1 MDSSDLKRR
10 QVLKSGGIL
19 ASGVAIAGCS
29 ESSEPASSSSAET
42 GAGVDESDPSSDTD
56 TEESESETSEPVE
69 SEDLPSLEHLHGISG
84 DLTPSATES
93 YHDLRFEW
101 EALGGSWWIENQI
114 SKSLGE
120 YYKKRTGRSG
130 EFQQYVADTYDQGVI
145 STIVEQFESLQEE
158 YDLSKRE
165 VVDLAVGFVQGLRYT
180 EDSVTSSYDQYSNY
194 PVETLIQQG
203 GDCEDS
209 AILMAALIQELGYGC
224 VLLELRPSDAP
235 NHMALGIL
243 GDRSINGTYYEYN
256 DNRYYFLE
264 TTGKGWGV
272 GDIPDDYRDTSAT
285 ITELGPHPSLVYR
298 WNTEYEED
306 TGEILLNVTVWN
318 VGDGIATEAE
328 FIAEFEDRSEEIR
341 EGTEH
346 SLGLL
351 EPEGGE
357 EFELQLNPPED
368 VSLRLNTGVLLNGDL
383 HEVQFSEYQDP
394 I

>member
-1 MDSSDLKRR
+1 MDSSDLRRR
-10 QVLKSGGIL
+10 QILKSGGTL
-19 ASGVAIAGCS
+19 AAGVAIAGCS
-29 ESSEPASSSSAET
+29 ESSEPASSTNGET
-42 GAGVDESDPSSDTD
+42 ETEVDESDSSSDID

-69 SEDLPSLEHLHGISG
+69 SEDQPSLEHLHGISG
-84 DLTPSATES
+84 DLTPSSTES

-101 EALGGSWWIENQI
+101 EALGDSWWVESQI

-120 YYKKRTGRSG
+120 YYDRRTGLSG
-130 EFQQYVADTYDQGVI
+130 DFQQYVADTYDQGVI

-243 GDRSINGTYYEYN
+243 GDTSINGTYYEYN
-256 DNRYYFLE
+256 GNRYYFLE
-264 TTGKGWGV
+264 RSSV
-272 GDIPDDYRDTSAT
+272 RDC
-285 ITELGPHPSLVYR
+285 
-298 WNTEYEED
+298 
-306 TGEILLNVTVWN
+306 
-318 VGDGIATEAE
+318 
-328 FIAEFEDRSEEIR
+328 
-341 EGTEH
+341 
-346 SLGLL
+346 
-351 EPEGGE
+351 
-357 EFELQLNPPED
+357 
-368 VSLRLNTGVLLNGDL
+368 
-383 HEVQFSEYQDP
+383 
-394 I
+394 

>member
-1 MDSSDLKRR
+1 M
-10 QVLKSGGIL
+10 
-19 ASGVAIAGCS
+19 
-29 ESSEPASSSSAET
+29 
-42 GAGVDESDPSSDTD
+42 
-56 TEESESETSEPVE
+56 
-69 SEDLPSLEHLHGISG
+69 
-84 DLTPSATES
+84 
-93 YHDLRFEW
+93 
-101 EALGGSWWIENQI
+101 
-114 SKSLGE
+114 
-120 YYKKRTGRSG
+120 
-130 EFQQYVADTYDQGVI
+130 
-145 STIVEQFESLQEE
+145 
-158 YDLSKRE
+158 
-165 VVDLAVGFVQGLRYT
+165 
-180 EDSVTSSYDQYSNY
+180 SV
-194 PVETLIQQG
+194 
-203 GDCEDS
+203 
-209 AILMAALIQELGYGC
+209 
-224 VLLELRPSDAP
+224 
-235 NHMALGIL
+235 
-243 GDRSINGTYYEYN
+243 
-256 DNRYYFLE
+256 LE

-306 TGEILLNVTVWN
+306 TGAILLNVTVWN

-357 EFELQLNPPED
+357 EFELRLNPPED